1 MTRALLF
8 PEGITNEPL
17 VLTRA
22 MASAEA
28 FGREHQL
35 QRLAYEHPE
44 IIPIEEIDPG
54 AGAVAPLC
62 RELTLRGQT
71 GPVFLDMLGVTR
83 RGRLVLVECKLWRNP
98 QARREVIGQ
107 VLEYAG
113 LMRRLSYGD
122 LSALVATR
130 IGRQAS
136 NLLWELARDR
146 LSLTDEAA
154 FVDAVSES
162 LSAGA
167 FDLVVLGDGIRSEIE
182 AVRGFLEAAAGLR
195 SRLALVE
202 VAAWTNPSGQILL
215 TPQIALRT
223 KVIEQ
228 QALPYTASPPPA
240 VATAPVS
247 GDTPREAPTL
257 SSAPTASA
265 NRQFWDRFIATAQFS
280 HPDQP
285 PPSHGGNNWV
295 RLALPSASMTL
306 YREKGPQG
314 PSSRCGMFLRLR
326 GEAGR
331 AAYDTLCAELPDIE
345 AETGMRI
352 GASWKDDADS
362 GTMSVDA
369 LVSIDEEA
377 QLAWLA
383 HTSDRLV
390 SAFRPR
396 LSALG

>member
-1 MTRALLF
+1 MSRALLF
-8 PEGITNEPL
+8 STGLDGDPV
-17 VLTRA
+17 VLTRSIS
-22 MASAEA
+22 SAET

-35 QRLAYEHPE
+35 QRLAFEHPE

-71 GPVFLDMLGVTR
+71 GSVFLDMLGVTR

-122 LSALVATR
+122 LSELVATR
-130 IGRQAS
+130 TGRKAS
-136 NLLWELARDR
+136 NLLWDLSYDR
-146 LSLTDEAA
+146 LGLTDEAA

-162 LSAGA
+162 LRQGA

-195 SRLALVE
+195 SRLALVKI
-202 VAAWTNPSGQILL
+202 AAWTDQDGRTLL

-223 KVIEQ
+223 KLIEHQ
-228 QALPYTASPPPA
+228 AMPYAADFAKQASNALPVTEQA
-240 VATAPVS
+240 
-247 GDTPREAPTL
+247 APTTDRPN
-257 SSAPTASA
+257 SASA
-265 NRQFWDRFIATAQFS
+265 NRLFWDRFIAGVRFS

-285 PPSHGGNNWV
+285 QPTHGGNNWV
-295 RLALPSASMTL
+295 RLAIPVGTATA
-306 YREKGPQG
+306 YRTRGAKGPNGQ
-314 PSSRCGMFLRLR
+314 CNLFVRLR
-326 GEAGR
+326 GDAEKPAFD
-331 AAYDTLCAELPDIE
+331 ALCAELPQIE
-345 AETGMRI
+345 AELGISLEATWKGGDEI
-352 GASWKDDADS
+352 GTISLAQPLETA
-362 GTMSVDA
+362 
-369 LVSIDEEA
+369 DEET
-377 QLAWLA
+377 QLAWLFKNA
-383 HTSDRLV
+383 DPFV